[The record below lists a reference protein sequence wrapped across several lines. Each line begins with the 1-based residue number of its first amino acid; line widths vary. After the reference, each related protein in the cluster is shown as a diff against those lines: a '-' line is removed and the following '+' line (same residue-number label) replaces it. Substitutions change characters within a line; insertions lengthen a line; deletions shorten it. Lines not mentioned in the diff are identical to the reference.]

1 MLVTLSG
8 TVKLVKLLHLLQN
21 PHGIY
26 FIPAENSM
34 VFKLVHSAKAPVFI
48 YVILLGIDDEHL
60 PITKSVK
67 EMHSLNAPY
76 EICVTDSGIVN
87 APVKPPQ
94 PRNAS
99 VSIVVTEFG
108 IDTLVKPKHHGNKP
122 LLIIVTSDPNSTF
135 TASTLDFPLG
145 KQLSSN
151 VPLFEGQSE

>member
-1 MLVTLSG
+1 MYSTLSDIVMF
-8 TVKLVKLLHLLQN
+8 VKLVQ
-21 PHGIY
+21 
-26 FIPAENSM
+26 
-34 VFKLVHSAKAPVFI
+34 SANALSSIFV
-48 YVILLGIDDEHL
+48 VLLGIDDKHL

-67 EMHSLNAPY
+67 ELHSLNAHY
-76 EICVTDSGIVN
+76 EIYVTDAGIVN

-108 IDTLVKPKHHGNKP
+108 IDTLVKPKQYGNKP

-135 TASTLDFPLG
+135 IALAADFPLG

-151 VPLFEGQSE
+151 VPLFDGQSE